1 MSLYLDKLRKLNG
14 NMLKMV
20 ACICM
25 LIDHIGAG
33 IIFPVY
39 KSGAQMG
46 ILPFE
51 QVNFYYKILRFI
63 GRSAFPIFAFLLVEG
78 FFHTKNRLRYALSL
92 FIFALISEYPYDLLF
107 NSTGEGFN
115 YSCNV
120 YFSLFIGLVTM
131 WIVDYIRKS
140 LCNSISKYISC
151 ISYVLCAMVMALSAY
166 TAHYIHC
173 DYSEFGIGII
183 LIFYFFRHFEPI
195 SLLAA
200 YFLLC
205 GVENEFKAFPGFIL
219 LYFYNQ
225 KRGKDLGKLKYL
237 FYIFY
242 PVHLAIL
249 FLIRYAIYQI

>member
-1 MSLYLDKLRKLNG
+1 MSLYLNKLRKLNG
-14 NMLKMV
+14 NMLKTI

-107 NSTGEGFN
+107 
-115 YSCNV
+115 
-120 YFSLFIGLVTM
+120 
-131 WIVDYIRKS
+131 
-140 LCNSISKYISC
+140 
-151 ISYVLCAMVMALSAY
+151 
-166 TAHYIHC
+166 
-173 DYSEFGIGII
+173 II
-183 LIFYFFRHFEPI
+183 LRCNF
-195 SLLAA
+195 SS
-200 YFLLC
+200 
-205 GVENEFKAFPGFIL
+205 
-219 LYFYNQ
+219 
-225 KRGKDLGKLKYL
+225 
-237 FYIFY
+237 
-242 PVHLAIL
+242 
-249 FLIRYAIYQI
+249 